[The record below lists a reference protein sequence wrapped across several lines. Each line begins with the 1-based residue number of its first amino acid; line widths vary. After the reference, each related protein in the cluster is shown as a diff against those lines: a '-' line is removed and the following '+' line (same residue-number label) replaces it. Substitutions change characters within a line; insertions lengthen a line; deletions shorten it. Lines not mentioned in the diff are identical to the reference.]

1 MPIIRKIKIN
11 PKGKNKDNKNANLDI
26 TFCDFNID
34 IYLFMKFIL

>member
-26 TFCDFNID
+26 TDCDFKID
-34 IYLFMKFIL
+34 IYLLNKFIL